1 MTTPNFLGFLSTNMA
16 LTLRPVYTC
25 NVRCDFFLPMHMN
38 SPFCPKGT
46 FENLIL
52 CYFPENFFHF
62 REKNG
67 ILGKLFSYLG
77 KNAICPENFFRYVRK
92 KIFEMPFFILK
103 VPLKACPPPQLLEAS
118 YAPVCTSSEHS

>member
-1 MTTPNFLGFLSTNMA
+1 MYPGGGGAGPSKFCQVPFFREQSALFL
-16 LTLRPVYTC
+16 REKC
-25 NVRCDFFLPMHMN
+25 HKD

-46 FENLIL
+46 FENLI

-103 VPLKACPPPQLLEAS
+103 VPLKAWPPPQLLEAS